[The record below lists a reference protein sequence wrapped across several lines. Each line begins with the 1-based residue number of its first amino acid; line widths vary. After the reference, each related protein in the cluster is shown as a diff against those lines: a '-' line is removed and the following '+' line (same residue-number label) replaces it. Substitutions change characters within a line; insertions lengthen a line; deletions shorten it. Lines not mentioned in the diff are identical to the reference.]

1 MSYKKFAIIILC
13 ALYACLA
20 SLVLLNVVVDPY
32 EIFRTSFF
40 KQLPQV
46 NDRYSRIEFLKT
58 RKGKYDSYIMGS
70 SRMLHTSPDILVKYL
85 PGAKFY
91 NLATILATPYEHLMH
106 LTYFI
111 QNGYPLKN
119 LYIGLDIDLCFRVK
133 MYKERDLLLKL
144 HPEVL
149 NRSLISYYWAYASAF
164 PKKDIRRKLKL
175 NFSRKVNPIQI
186 SGKDGALTFGAEAE
200 NTKVF
205 FEDPSRNEI
214 TAIKNEVK
222 EENVEGLKELVAL
235 CRQKEI
241 NLILFITPHNR
252 FFMDR
257 FVVKDYLT
265 FLRKLSEITSFWD
278 FSGYNSIITNN
289 KNYLDTSHYKSS
301 VSRMIA
307 ARIFNDQT
315 LTVPEDFGVWVTKES
330 IDSHLESLKMTIK
343 KNRAGDRSLNPRT
356 QTQAEE

>member
-32 EIFRTSFF
+32 EIFRTPFF

-133 MYKERDLLLKL
+133 MYKERDLKITSGSIEQEFDQLLLGLCK
-144 HPEVL
+144 
-149 NRSLISYYWAYASAF
+149 RF
-164 PKKDIRRKLKL
+164 PKKGYKTEI
-175 NFSRKVNPIQI
+175 
-186 SGKDGALTFGAEAE
+186 EAE
-200 NTKVF
+200 
-205 FEDPSRNEI
+205 
-214 TAIKNEVK
+214 
-222 EENVEGLKELVAL
+222 L
-235 CRQKEI
+235 
-241 NLILFITPHNR
+241 
-252 FFMDR
+252 
-257 FVVKDYLT
+257 
-265 FLRKLSEITSFWD
+265 
-278 FSGYNSIITNN
+278 
-289 KNYLDTSHYKSS
+289 
-301 VSRMIA
+301 
-307 ARIFNDQT
+307 
-315 LTVPEDFGVWVTKES
+315 
-330 IDSHLESLKMTIK
+330 
-343 KNRAGDRSLNPRT
+343 
-356 QTQAEE
+356 